1 MPTTFQIE
9 ANPTTLH
16 SDVLKQSFKNESPLV
31 SSYDI
36 QNNFGFLVSDLTRLI
51 TSEFNDMMAPI
62 ELTRSQWRVVVYLHR
77 QDGLSQSELADLL
90 GVGKVTIGGLVDRL
104 EHAGW
109 VKRRDDPKDRRTKR
123 VYLTEKGQAIEAE
136 MMTRGVELTQRMLRT
151 LTEDERTSLI
161 DMLIAVK
168 DDLQN
173 SADERDAEGQ
183 KPRLVAL
190 SKRK

>member
-1 MPTTFQIE
+1 M
-9 ANPTTLH
+9 
-16 SDVLKQSFKNESPLV
+16 

-62 ELTRSQWRVVVYLHR
+62 DLTRSQWRVVVYLHR
-77 QDGLSQSELADLL
+77 QDGLSQSELAELL

-109 VKRRDDPKDRRTKR
+109 VARRDDPKDRRTKR
-123 VYLTEKGQAIEAE
+123 VYLTTKGQAIEEE
-136 MMTRGVELTQRMLRT
+136 MLTRGAELTKRMLRT
-151 LTEDERTSLI
+151 LSDDERASLI

-168 DDLQN
+168 SDLQK
-173 SADERDAEGQ
+173 SAEERESVGQ
-183 KPRLVAL
+183 KPKLVSI
-190 SKRK
+190 SKQK

>member
-1 MPTTFQIE
+1 M
-9 ANPTTLH
+9 
-16 SDVLKQSFKNESPLV
+16 

-62 ELTRSQWRVVVYLHR
+62 DLTRSQWRVVVYLHR
-77 QDGLSQSELADLL
+77 QDGLSQSELAELL

-109 VKRRDDPKDRRTKR
+109 VARRDDPKDRRTKR
-123 VYLTEKGQAIEAE
+123 VYLTTKGQAIEEE
-136 MMTRGVELTQRMLRT
+136 MLTRGAELTKRILRT
-151 LTEDERTSLI
+151 LSDDERASLI

-168 DDLQN
+168 SDLQKP
-173 SADERDAEGQ
+173 DEERESDGQ
-183 KPRLVAL
+183 KPKLISI
-190 SKRK
+190 SKQE